1 LNNVLI
7 AFLLTLFAGLSTSV
21 GSTISFLCKTTNKK
35 FLSAAL
41 GFSAGVMIYVSLV
54 EIFPE
59 ALSFIENEVFGVKA
73 YWITTIAF
81 FAGMAL
87 ITIIDKFVPSAIN
100 PHELKDLE
108 NGLCTLEEKQEIER
122 NILMRTG
129 LFSALAVAIHNFPEG
144 IATFTSALIDPALGL
159 TVAIAVAIHNI
170 PEGIAVSVPIFYATK
185 SKRKAFFYSALS
197 GMTEPLGAI
206 VAYFL
211 LRNIL
216 TDTLLGILF
225 ASVAGIMVFISFD
238 ELLPTAEKYGNHHI
252 ASYGVFGGMLF
263 MAFSLLLLA

>member
-1 LNNVLI
+1 MNNVLI

-21 GSTISFLCKTTNKK
+21 GSTISFLCKTTNKR
-35 FLSAAL
+35 FLSTAL

-59 ALSFIENEVFGVKA
+59 ALSFIENDIVGVKA

-87 ITIIDKFVPSAIN
+87 IGIIDNFVPSAIN

-108 NGLCTLEEKQEIER
+108 NGLCTLEEKKEIEK

-144 IATFTSALIDPALGL
+144 IATFTSALIDPGLGL

-170 PEGIAVSVPIFYATK
+170 PEGIAVSVPIYYATNSRK
-185 SKRKAFFYSALS
+185 KAFLYSALS

-211 LRNIL
+211 LYNYL

-225 ASVAGIMVFISFD
+225 AAVAGIMVFISFD
-238 ELLPTAEKYGNHHI
+238 ELLPTAEKYGNHHL
-252 ASYGVFGGMLF
+252 AAYGVFTGMAF
-263 MAFSLLLLA
+263 MALSLLLLA